1 MNFLCGIGAI
11 IGGVVAGVL
20 ALLLIILMI
29 WIISTYNS
37 FVRLKNNIEE
47 AFSTMD
53 VYLKKRYDLI
63 PNLVETVKGYAKH
76 EKETLEKVIA
86 ARNACAQAGNMEDKL
101 ASEKNLSSVLKQLAV
116 VIEKYP
122 ELKADKNFTDLQN
135 TLKQLENE
143 IASSRKYFNGVT
155 KTYNTKR
162 EVFPS
167 NIIARWF
174 KFDKKPL
181 FEVDNARE
189 RKNVKVEF

>member
-63 PNLVETVKGYAKH
+63 PNLVETVRGYAKH